1 MIDRPCLRDDMEGDA
16 VVYSRPITDWRNTM
30 LKSPISADDI
40 AKAANAI
47 VNSAVVS
54 TDGLTFE
61 EKTAVLSAAANLLK
75 QVIND
80 LENQKDNVIPFGRRP

>member
-1 MIDRPCLRDDMEGDA
+1 MPR
-16 VVYSRPITDWRNTM
+16 
-30 LKSPISADDI
+30 SPISADDI

-47 VNSAVVS
+47 VHSAVVS

-61 EKTAVLSAAANLLK
+61 EKAAVLNAAANLLK

-80 LENQKDNVIPFGRRP
+80 LENQKDNVIPFERRP